1 MRQSTDSAES
11 LYGRTGMELRPLS
24 SNRFA
29 LTREVP
35 EWISEYMRGLCV
47 DRLGDAFKES
57 ALHWILLYHRKPITH
72 YLGAISYQQYFNNG
86 ASPPESKSK
95 RAIHK

>member
-11 LYGRTGMELRPLS
+11 LYDRTGMELRPLS
-24 SNRFA
+24 SHRFA

-35 EWISEYMRGLCV
+35 EWISEYMRGLCA

-57 ALHWILLYHRKPITH
+57 TLHWILLYHRKLITH
-72 YLGAISYQQYFNNG
+72 YLGAISYQQYFSNSM
-86 ASPPESKSK
+86 SPPRIEV
-95 RAIHK
+95 